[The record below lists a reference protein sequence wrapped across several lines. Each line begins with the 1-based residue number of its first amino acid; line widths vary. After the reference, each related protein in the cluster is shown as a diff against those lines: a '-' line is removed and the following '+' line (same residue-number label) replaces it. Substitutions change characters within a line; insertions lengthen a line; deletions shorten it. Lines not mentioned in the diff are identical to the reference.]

1 MQTQHYYIQNL
12 NDYHQTK
19 LRLEKYLND
28 IESVFRYI
36 EKVYGQT
43 WNQGQINIFLEK
55 TVGCSYTGKNNNTHI
70 VKLGFEDD
78 IVQSKEF
85 PENLWGCL
93 LHETLHAFAFSIIYK
108 PNDVVNELDEYCFD
122 NGPGEPFIFSFQS
135 CVYTQLNKKDI
146 INDDLNQIFQ
156 QRLKSELKDD
166 GLSLFEKYLS
176 IFNDNRSSFAKF
188 VSLLESNDKAMIT
201 KVNFW
206 EDLKKIT
213 ELITS

>member
-28 IESVFRYI
+28 VESVFGYI

-55 TVGCSYTGKNNNTHI
+55 TVGCSYIGKKNNVHK

-122 NGPGEPFIFSFQS
+122 NGLGEPFIFSFQS

-176 IFNDNRSSFAKF
+176 IFSDNRSSFAKF